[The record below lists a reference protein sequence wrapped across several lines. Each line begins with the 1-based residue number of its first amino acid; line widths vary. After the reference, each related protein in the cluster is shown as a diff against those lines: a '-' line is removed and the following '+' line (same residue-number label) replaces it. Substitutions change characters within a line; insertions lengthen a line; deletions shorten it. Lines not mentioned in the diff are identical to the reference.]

1 MSWTPF
7 APRIAQPN
15 HPSPTLPPA
24 LDQQEM
30 SFCKATL
37 RAASKSAAAWPL
49 ISTRSLSTAGPAAN
63 LPTSPFAPRHF
74 LSIAD
79 LTPKELS
86 TLVRQASRAKLAIKS
101 GNIPSS
107 LQGTLAGKTIALM
120 FSKRST
126 RTRVSTEAAV
136 VYMGGHPMFLGQDDI
151 QLGVHAPRTLLAVR
165 NH

>member
-1 MSWTPF
+1 MFWTPF
-7 APRIAQPN
+7 GPRIAQPN
-15 HPSPTLPPA
+15 HSSPTPPPA

-37 RAASKSAAAWPL
+37 RAASKSAAARPL
-49 ISTRSLSTAGPAAN
+49 MSTRSL
-63 LPTSPFAPRHF
+63 
-74 LSIAD
+74 
-79 LTPKELS
+79 LS
-86 TLVRQASRAKLAIKS
+86 TLVRQASRVKLAIKS